1 MIRYTHVAHLNEKK
15 TVQPKTEQPAI
26 VNKEENKPALK
37 AEKKKKKITPVV
49 VEETET
55 EVKEEIDL
63 SEWLKD
69 DIDE

>member
-1 MIRYTHVAHLNEKK
+1 MIKYTNVSHETRDTQIIKNSAV
-15 TVQPKTEQPAI
+15 V
-26 VNKEENKPALK
+26 VNKEEIKPALK

-49 VEETET
+49 VEETKT

>member
-1 MIRYTHVAHLNEKK
+1 MIKYTNVSHESRNDTQVIKNS
-15 TVQPKTEQPAI
+15 VVV
-26 VNKEENKPALK
+26 VNKEEIKPVLK
-37 AEKKKKKITPVV
+37 TEKKKKKITPVV
-49 VEETET
+49 VEETNT